1 MSEAEDSRLYGLM
14 EIAEGQQAAVQTAL
28 EGLAAER
35 AGLRREREALARQ
48 VQAVEGG
55 ARAAVRA
62 AVVDSLA
69 GAATEGAA
77 AVQAAT
83 RPLLDRVAGVTA
95 EAGQAEAALRGVVL
109 WASWRLLGWVVA
121 VGAATVVLGWL
132 MSSGVLWWNTSAI
145 GAAQERKAELQAE
158 VAELQANRDAWV
170 KAGLMAKL
178 ERCGPKARPCIRVDE
193 SAGGFGERGDFR
205 VILGY

>member
-1 MSEAEDSRLYGLM
+1 MSEADDSRLYGLM
-14 EIAEGQQAAVQTAL
+14 EIAEGQQAAVQAAL

-35 AGLRREREALARQ
+35 TALAREREALARQ

-62 AVVDSLA
+62 AVADSLA

-109 WASWRLLGWVVA
+109 WASWRLLGWIVA
-121 VGAATVVLGWL
+121 VGAATVLLGWL

-158 VAELQANRDAWV
+158 VAELQANRDTLV
-170 KAGLMAKL
+170 KAGMLGKL

-193 SAGGFGERGDFR
+193 SVGGFGNRDDFR